1 VARAAGTSRPLVHA
15 YFGDRRGL
23 IDAIQ
28 IRVIRRLDDWVAH
41 GLQRATTPRGRVAA
55 LVDGVFSFVEQE
67 GEAWRL
73 LTSSGG
79 LDHPLL
85 HRLRHR
91 WAEAVAGGDPALL
104 LAAEAVVAALVLAT
118 GGWTSAGVEPSDV
131 TRVLAEVVEPRRT

>member
-1 VARAAGTSRPLVHA
+1 MLPASLAADVPLFTMHPAKQAWV
-15 YFGDRRGL
+15 RR
-23 IDAIQ
+23 D
-28 IRVIRRLDDWVAH
+28 LDDWAAH

-118 GGWTSAGVEPSDV
+118 VADER
-131 TRVLAEVVEPRRT
+131 RVLAEVVEPRRT

>member
-1 VARAAGTSRPLVHA
+1 MANATLQQTVSAIVSLVVN
-15 YFGDRRGL
+15 DKLPMRK
-23 IDAIQ
+23 Q
-28 IRVIRRLDDWVAH
+28 V
-41 GLQRATTPRGRVAA
+41 
-55 LVDGVFSFVEQE
+55 
-67 GEAWRL
+67 EAWRL
-73 LTSSGG
+73 LTSNKN
-79 LDHPLL
+79 LNHPLL